1 MATPSRQVVLY
12 KGDAVK
18 KVALHLHAI
27 FGGALGLAGL
37 LGEQAQAQQTTHADT
52 GQLEEIVVT
61 AEKREATIETTAISI
76 TALSGGDIQDRGFT
90 DLASL
95 MKTVPGVSI
104 RTSGPGMTEFEMR
117 GVASNGGNSPT
128 VGFYFDETS
137 LTAPAATNEGK
148 IVISPDLYDL
158 SRVEVLRGPQGT
170 LYGSGS
176 MGGTIKVVP
185 NAPNPEAFDA
195 SAEVKFADTDH
206 GGFDHAE
213 NAMVN
218 LPFWGDKAAL
228 RIVASYSYD
237 AGWIDRVVIAPGQ
250 FPLPSG
256 LVNGPYGPY
265 YTVRGNVLAAPIATE
280 YHDVNDTEKSGV
292 RLSAVFKPVDGL
304 TITPSYFY
312 QRLRSGGLPY
322 IDSPPGTDAFYQP
335 FDTPERYSDEFRL
348 EALSV
353 KYRTDTF
360 EISSATSYWSR
371 HEPLQQ
377 DTQESWTTYLLPF
390 GYGVTG
396 YTAGNGNLGQ
406 TYAYEDNN
414 QHQTTE
420 ELRVS
425 SAGDTRFKWL
435 FGYFYSDFVSPW
447 DIVFPSQSGAS
458 NPNIGT
464 NDLFSY
470 FTPFKILQQSFF
482 GEVTYNITDP
492 LSVTVGARRYHYD
505 SAVYLDQ
512 FGGLAGGLTQQA
524 ASENEQGVTP
534 KAALSY
540 QFDKDLLVYATAAKG
555 FRPGGGT
562 GPVPTQGATSC
573 EPQLQVEYN
582 SHGAFVAGPVQ
593 FSSDSI
599 WSYELGE
606 KWRSSDN
613 RLTVNAA
620 AYFENWSGVQQT
632 DSLSSCGY
640 VYTANAGDAHV
651 YGGELEVNAVV
662 VHDLQALANV
672 SYSHSTLVSSALVDS
687 SFSSGSPIQQ
697 VPKVTG
703 TLALSYRHQLND
715 DLALT
720 ARAESTYTGSRTD
733 ATYYVNTL
741 PSYDLT
747 NIRAGVDAGRW
758 SAVLFVDNVA
768 DKRALLNNVT
778 QDATNVA
785 DWNRIAVS
793 QPRTAGIDVN
803 VRFR

>member
-1 MATPSRQVVLY
+1 MLHEGY
-12 KGDAVK
+12 IVK
-18 KVALHLHAI
+18 IADLRHRSIVGGVFGLVAL
-27 FGGALGLAGL
+27 LG
-37 LGEQAQAQQTTHADT
+37 QAQAQEATHGDS
-52 GQLEEIVVT
+52 GQIEEIVVT
-61 AEKREATIETTAISI
+61 AEKRDATIETTAISI
-76 TALSGGDIQDRGFT
+76 TALSGGDIQERGFT
-90 DLASL
+90 DLGSL

-128 VGFYFDETS
+128 VGFYFDDTS

-158 SRVEVLRGPQGT
+158 NRVEVLRGPQGT

-206 GGFDHAE
+206 GGFDHVE
-213 NAMVN
+213 NGMVN

-237 AGWIDRVVIAPGQ
+237 SGWIDRVVIAPGQ
-250 FPLPSG
+250 FPLPGG
-256 LVNGPYGPY
+256 LINGPYGPY
-265 YTVRGNVLAAPIATE
+265 YTTRGNVLAAPIATE
-280 YHDVNDTEKSGV
+280 YHDVNNVEKNAV
-292 RLSAVFKPVDGL
+292 RLSAVLKPIDGL

-312 QRLRSGGLPY
+312 QKLRSGGLPY

-353 KYRTDTF
+353 KYHTDIF
-360 EISSATSYWSR
+360 EISSATAYWSR

-390 GYGVTG
+390 GYGVNG

-406 TYAYEDNN
+406 AYASEDNN

-425 SAGDTRFKWL
+425 SVGDTRFKWL
-435 FGYFYSDFVSPW
+435 LGYFYSDFVSPW

-464 NDLFSY
+464 NNLFSY

-482 GEVTYNITDP
+482 GEATYNITEP

-534 KAALSY
+534 KATLSY

-573 EPQLQVEYN
+573 EAQLQVEYD

-593 FSSDSI
+593 FKSDTI

-613 RLTVNAA
+613 RFTVNAA
-620 AYFENWSGVQQT
+620 AYFENWNGVQQT
-632 DSLSSCGY
+632 NSLSSCGY

-651 YGGELEVNAVV
+651 YGGEFEVNAVV
-662 VHDLQALANV
+662 VHDLQALANI
-672 SYSHSTLVSSALVDS
+672 SYSHSTLVTSSLVDASSSA
-687 SFSSGSPIQQ
+687 GSPIQQ

-703 TLALSYRHQLND
+703 TLALTYRHQLAD
-715 DLALT
+715 ELAVT

-747 NIRAGVDAGRW
+747 NIRAGVDMGRW
-758 SAVLFVDNVA
+758 SAVLFVNNVA
-768 DKRALLNNVT
+768 DKRVLLNNVT

-793 QPRTAGIDVN
+793 QPRTAGIDLN
-803 VRFR
+803 IRFR

>member
-1 MATPSRQVVLY
+1 VWY
-12 KGDAVK
+12 KGNAVK
-18 KVALHLHAI
+18 KVDLHHHAI
-27 FGGALGLAGL
+27 FGGALGLVGL
-37 LGEQAQAQQTTHADT
+37 LVQPAEAQQATHTDA
-52 GQLEEIVVT
+52 GQIEEIVVT

-95 MKTVPGVSI
+95 LKTVPGVSI

-137 LTAPAATNEGK
+137 LTAAAATNEGK

-176 MGGTIKVVP
+176 MGGTIKLVP
-185 NAPNPEAFDA
+185 NAPNPAAFDA

-213 NAMVN
+213 NGMVN
-218 LPFWGDKAAL
+218 LPFWNGKAAL
-228 RIVASYSYD
+228 RIVGSYSYD

-250 FPLPSG
+250 FPLPGG

-265 YTVRGNVLAAPIATE
+265 YTTRGNVLAAPVAAD
-280 YHDVNDTEKSGV
+280 YHDVNHVEKTSV
-292 RLSAVFKPVDGL
+292 RVSAVFRPVDGL
-304 TITPSYFY
+304 TIAPSYFY
-312 QRLRSGGLPY
+312 QKLRSGGLPY
-322 IDSPPGTDAFYQP
+322 IDSSPATDAFYQP

-348 EALSV
+348 GVLSV
-353 KYRTDTF
+353 KYRTDAF

-377 DTQESWTTYLLPF
+377 DTAEAWSTYLLPLGF
-390 GYGVTG
+390 GVTG
-396 YTAGNGNLGQ
+396 FTTGNGNLGQ
-406 TYAYEDNN
+406 SYAYEDNRS
-414 QHQTTE
+414 HQTTE
-420 ELRVS
+420 ELRIS
-425 SAGDTRFKWL
+425 SVGDTRFKWL

-464 NDLFSY
+464 NNLFSY

-482 GEVTYNITDP
+482 GELTYNITDP
-492 LSVTVGARRYHYD
+492 LSVTVGARRYHYN

-512 FGGLAGGLTQQA
+512 FGGLAGGTTQLA
-524 ASENEQGVTP
+524 TGEREQGVTP
-534 KAALSY
+534 KLTLSY

-562 GPVPTQGATSC
+562 GPVPTSGATSC
-573 EPQLQVEYN
+573 EAQLQVEYN
-582 SHGAFVAGPVQ
+582 SHGAFVAGPIQ
-593 FSSDSI
+593 FKSDSV

-606 KWRSSDN
+606 KWRTADN

-620 AYFENWSGVQQT
+620 AYFEKWNGVQQT
-632 DSLSSCGY
+632 NSLSSCGY

-662 VHDLQALANV
+662 VHDLQALANI
-672 SYSHSTLVSSALVDS
+672 SYSHSTLVSTSLTGSVFSA
-687 SFSSGSPIQQ
+687 GSAIQQ

-703 TLALSYRHQLND
+703 TLALSYRHQFTD

-733 ATYYVNTL
+733 ATYSVNTL

-747 NIRAGVDAGRW
+747 NVRAGIDTGRW
-758 SAVLFVDNVA
+758 SAVLFVNNVA
-768 DKRALLNNVT
+768 DKRVPLNTVT

-785 DWNRIAVS
+785 DWNRIAVN
-793 QPRTAGIDVN
+793 QPRTAGIDLN